1 MRRPPYDPTV
11 SAPMTAIVRVAVVL
25 VTLALFAS
33 SSFNAILGNR
43 ELAILLALATPLGIS
58 AWGFARAGY
67 NEPAMVLL
75 CLVLVTV
82 TTITLFISP
91 LGVQVKAWPH
101 EGLVL
106 TARCCVAPR
115 VPRRGGGHALR
126 GEQRL
131 RADPRLLAQPHP
143 RYSHWSQLVNFLL
156 MTTVF
161 AALGRVAAEE
171 LFGAWAGPTMP
182 RRATWSRGSTT
193 APASHDGGGRLKAAL
208 APNLTGALV
217 VVDLD
222 GFRRIN
228 LVVGHEAADNLLR
241 EVSRRLKQ
249 VTGEHLVAR
258 VGDDEF
264 AVLAVGVSEA
274 DVPALARAIH
284 EALNFDF
291 LGVSVRNGAGYSRFP
306 RDAHGIESLMLGAES
321 ALATAKTREVE
332 RLMGPMDRIWSDS
345 IGAWLSESRASS
357 APS

>member
-11 SAPMTAIVRVAVVL
+11 SAPMTAIVRVAVIV
-25 VTLALFAS
+25 VTLALFVS
-33 SSFNAILGNR
+33 SAFNAILGNR

-91 LGVQVKAWPH
+91 LGVHDVAVTAY
-101 EGLVL
+101 GGVVL
-106 TARCCVAPR
+106 IGALLLSRRAFVAVVAATLFAATCVFVLDLQGYSRSLIPR
-115 VPRRGGGHALR
+115 H
-126 GEQRL
+126 
-131 RADPRLLAQPHP
+131 
-143 RYSHWSQLVNFLL
+143 SHWSQLVNFLV

-171 LFGAWAGPTMP
+171 LFGSLGDAHDASQDDLVTGLNNRAGFFAM
-182 RRATWSRGSTT
+182 A
-193 APASHDGGGRLKAAL
+193 AGRLKAAL
-208 APNLTGALV
+208 AQNLTGALV

-222 GFRRIN
+222 GFRRVN
-228 LVVGHEAADNLLR
+228 LVIGHEAADHVLR
-241 EVSRRLKQ
+241 EVARRVKQ
-249 VTGEHLVAR
+249 ASGEHLVAR

-264 AVLAVGVSEA
+264 AVLAVGVAEA

-284 EALNFDF
+284 EGLNFDF

-321 ALATAKTREVE
+321 ALATAKTRETE
-332 RLMGPMDRIWSDS
+332 RLMGPMDRI
-345 IGAWLSESRASS
+345 
-357 APS
+357 